1 MTEFPLA
8 TFPSFQL
15 LALEAFGKHRLR
27 EQMSYQCNP
36 RLPAMGSIFLFP
48 LLDFQNMLPSGKLIN
63 SLLLN
68 MAMYSWFFR

>member
-1 MTEFPLA
+1 MYFKFSQKWLVSFGY
-8 TFPSFQL
+8 FPSFQL

-48 LLDFQNMLPSGKLIN
+48 LLDFQNMLPL
-63 SLLLN
+63 
-68 MAMYSWFFR
+68 W